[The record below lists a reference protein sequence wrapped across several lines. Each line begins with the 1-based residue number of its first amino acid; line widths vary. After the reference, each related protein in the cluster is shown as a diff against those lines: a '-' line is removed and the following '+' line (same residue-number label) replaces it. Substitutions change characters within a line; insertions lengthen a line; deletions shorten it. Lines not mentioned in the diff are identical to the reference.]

1 MWLVLILVVYFVNL
15 WSANFRS
22 NFQVNNFSIS
32 LLYQKLKPTEDVDK
46 ITQNV
51 TKFFPGEAFE
61 VACNCTHKQPA
72 IAGHMEDCKGIFK
85 NSENLFLINFAFSEV
100 EWHVT

>member
-1 MWLVLILVVYFVNL
+1 M
-15 WSANFRS
+15 
-22 NFQVNNFSIS
+22 
-32 LLYQKLKPTEDVDK
+32 KPTEDVDK

-72 IAGHMEDCKGIFK
+72 IAGHMEDCKGIFE
-85 NSENLFLINFAFSEV
+85 NSGQNRIFITFVFSEV